1 MRVLAGVIAAVLAA
15 SPGAVPTTGQ
25 SGAIRYRDVTF
36 AEVSVS
42 GHVPFRQA
50 LNAAGALETL
60 TLDVYQPVGDAEARR
75 PAILWIHGGGFRPG
89 NDKRQKYI
97 VTMATEFAKRGFVSV
112 APDYRVRAEVGPD
125 RMPALKD
132 VLEDCREA
140 LVWVRAHA
148 ADYRIDASRI
158 AIGGGSAGGM
168 IAVNLAAIEG
178 KPNGRG
184 SGVFALVDL
193 WGSPAA
199 SLRTAAL
206 GPGFPPTVIVH
217 GTADELVPF
226 SQSEE
231 LAAELTRHGVT
242 HELHAVAGAPH
253 TPTAAM
259 PDILQWTST
268 FLHRALAGT

>member
-1 MRVLAGVIAAVLAA
+1 MKVLAGIIAAVLAA
-15 SPGAVPTTGQ
+15 SHGVVPIAGQ
-25 SGAIRYRDVTF
+25 SGPVRYRDATF
-36 AEVSVS
+36 AEVAVS
-42 GHVPFRQA
+42 GDVPFRQA
-50 LNAAGALETL
+50 VNAAGVLQGL
-60 TLDVYQPVGDAEARR
+60 TLDVYQPAGDTEARR
-75 PAILWIHGGGFRPG
+75 PAILWFHGGGFRPG

-97 VTMATEFAKRGFVSV
+97 VTMATAFAKRGFVSV
-112 APDYRVRAEVGPD
+112 APDYRVRADVGPD

-132 VLEDCREA
+132 ALEDCRDA

-168 IAVNLAAIEG
+168 IAVNLAAVEG

-199 SLRTAAL
+199 SLRTAAV
-206 GPGFPPTVIVH
+206 GPGFPPTIIVH

-226 SQSEE
+226 SQSEQ
-231 LAAELTRHGVT
+231 LAAELTQHGVT

-259 PDILQWTST
+259 PDILQWTSAFVYT
-268 FLHRALAGT
+268 ALMRK